1 MWTIPRRVTGSAF
14 GAALTCTAELPCP
27 DGGARFV
34 IQVASVLA
42 VHAHSGCAAIAT
54 VAITLIVL
62 IFGEPVD
69 RYLSNRAKNP

>member
-54 VAITLIVL
+54 VVVPPAAAMVPSALETVT
-62 IFGEPVD
+62 
-69 RYLSNRAKNP
+69 